1 VARRPTAAAV
11 AGAICGLALALSACA
26 QIPTSGP
33 VERGAPV
40 LSAEDDPQVRVLPR
54 GPVPGQTPQQ
64 VVAAFLDAS
73 ASFED
78 DHRVARQ
85 FLTPRA
91 RDVWKADAGVTVLDD
106 LPRPTFELKGDRVVV
121 RARQTARITADGA
134 FLPSGGT
141 PIQESFRMKQDG
153 DLWQIAALP
162 QGLMLD
168 RLEVSLAYRAFD
180 IYFMNPSHTFLVAD
194 PVHLPVTQAGSATSL
209 VQAMLTGPTR
219 WLRPA
224 VDSAIPAGTSLNLG
238 SVPVENGVAQVD
250 LSAEFYDAT
259 PEGLEE
265 ASAQI
270 TATLLELS
278 PSVTDVSISV
288 EGQPLQLPSAPPIF
302 TSETWERYD
311 SDTLT
316 PALGALYVDDGV
328 VYRIDGDN
336 RPTVQGAFGTGDF
349 DVRDPS
355 MSWNGGIVTA
365 LNQSRT
371 ELLLNNPFLSL
382 RVDDTV
388 EGRRF
393 LPATIDGDDRAW
405 LLDVGG
411 REPRLRVRTGDRWRS
426 AVLRA
431 PAGEIR
437 SFRVSPDGARVA
449 VVISRG
455 SGSRD
460 SRDAPGSRDSGARSE
475 LMVGRVV
482 QGADGYRVEAFRT
495 VDRDLADVRDASW
508 VDARTLVVIASN
520 AGSVVKPMLVNI
532 DRTVTELTSDL
543 VGATTVSGAPGLPLL
558 AATRRGV
565 IVTSN
570 ASDWR
575 ALVDGS
581 DPTYPG

>member
-1 VARRPTAAAV
+1 MARRPIAAAV
-11 AGAICGLALALSACA
+11 GGAICGVALALSACA

-40 LSAEDDPQVRVLPR
+40 LGAEDDPQVRVLPR

-78 DHRVARQ
+78 EHRVAKQ

-91 RDVWKADAGVTVLDD
+91 REVWKPEAGVTVLDD

-162 QGLMLD
+162 QGLVLD

-194 PVHLPVTQAGSATSL
+194 PVHLPVTQSGSATIL
-209 VQAMLTGPTR
+209 VESILKGPTR

-224 VDSAIPAGTSLNLG
+224 VASAIPAGTSLNLG

-270 TATLLELS
+270 TATLLQLS
-278 PSVTDVSISV
+278 PTVTEVSISV
-288 EGQPLQLPSAPPIF
+288 EGQPLQLPAAPPTF
-302 TSETWERYD
+302 TSETWERYH
-311 SDTLT
+311 SEALT

-328 VYRIDGDN
+328 VHRIDGDN
-336 RPTVQGAFGTGDF
+336 RPTVQGAFGTGDL

-355 MSWNGGIVTA
+355 MSWNGSIVTA

-393 LPATIDGDDRAW
+393 LPATIDGDDRVW

-437 SFRVSPDGARVA
+437 SFRISPDGSRVA
-449 VVISRG
+449 MVV
-455 SGSRD
+455 SRD
-460 SRDAPGSRDSGARSE
+460 NGPRAQSE
-475 LMVGRVV
+475 LMMGRVV
-482 QGADGYRVEAFRT
+482 QGADGYRVEAFRP
-495 VDRDLADVRDASW
+495 VERNLAGVRDASW
-508 VDARTLVVIASN
+508 VDARTLVVIAGN
-520 AGSVVKPMLVNI
+520 AGSIVKPLLINI
-532 DRTVTELTSDL
+532 DRTITELTSDL
-543 VGATTVSGAPGLPLL
+543 VGATTVTGAPGLPLL
-558 AATRRGV
+558 AGTRGGV
-565 IVTSN
+565 IVASN
-570 ASDWR
+570 ASEWR
-575 ALVDGS
+575 DLVDGS
-581 DPTYPG
+581 DPAYPG